1 MQTDPLN
8 DAESPTLG
16 GRTRL
21 NTLNLQFLTIL
32 RPRKVWAAGGGGP
45 HVYAKYLGTGPG
57 PKIKKCTNLAL
68 ERLLWPPKRFK

>member
-1 MQTDPLN
+1 MQTDPLKC
-8 DAESPTLG
+8 AERPTLG

-32 RPRKVWAAGGGGP
+32 RPRKVWAAGGGSS
-45 HVYAKYLGTGPG
+45 LWTGPS

>member
-8 DAESPTLG
+8 DAETVILG

-32 RPRKVWAAGGGGP
+32 RPRKVWAAGGGSSCIYEILGDRAGP
-45 HVYAKYLGTGPG
+45 Q
-57 PKIKKCTNLAL
+57 N
-68 ERLLWPPKRFK
+68 